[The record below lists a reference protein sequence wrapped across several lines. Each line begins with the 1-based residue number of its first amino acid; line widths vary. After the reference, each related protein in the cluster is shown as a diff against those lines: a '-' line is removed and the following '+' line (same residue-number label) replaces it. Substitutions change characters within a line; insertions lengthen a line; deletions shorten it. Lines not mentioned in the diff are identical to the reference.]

1 MELKVEGSARSPT
14 GLSNRTIAFSANE
27 INRNGELDLPD
38 QVKQKKKSSNKWT
51 CVVCN
56 QKQSVR
62 KVFAQGYMAKDLR
75 KFVQSFNM
83 SRKFADEHDSF
94 DQEAAL
100 IPTSETD
107 HIGLN
112 EDCQRKRR
120 SDWTEYLDAGEDYNI
135 KQEDEGE
142 EPGPIVV
149 TELPKEMFK
158 KPRLRND
165 FRQNSGDHGNG
176 NQYKPVFSKRNSS
189 KIAMSQGKESR
200 KYQSTEAAGNSKWSD
215 CMTQDEEEAR
225 IFQPE
230 MGKNKASKWKDYIT
244 QDEDDFKFGS
254 GRNVGAH
261 HRNYGDWENILDD
274 DQKVEDDVHPDFL

>member
-1 MELKVEGSARSPT
+1 MQ
-14 GLSNRTIAFSANE
+14 TIFIALQCYQCSTM
-27 INRNGELDLPD
+27 

-62 KVFAQGYMAKDLR
+62 KVFAQGCLAKDLR

-83 SRKFADEHDSF
+83 SRKIADEQDSL
-94 DQEAAL
+94 DQDAVL

-120 SDWTEYLDAGEDYNI
+120 SDWTEYLDAEEEYNI

-142 EPGPIVV
+142 EPGLMVV

-158 KPRLRND
+158 KPRLKND
-165 FRQNSGDHGNG
+165 FGQNSGDHGDG
-176 NQYKPVFSKRNSS
+176 NLYKPVFSKRNAS
-189 KIAMSQGKESR
+189 KIPMSRDKESR
-200 KYQSTEAAGNSKWSD
+200 KYQSTKPAGNSKWSD
-215 CMTQDEEEAR
+215 CMTQAEEEER
-225 IFQPE
+225 ISQPTT
-230 MGKNKASKWKDYIT
+230 GKTKASKWKDYIT
-244 QDEDDFKFGS
+244 QDEDGFNSGR

-261 HRNYGDWENILDD
+261 HQNCGDWENILDD
-274 DQKVEDDVHPDFL
+274 DQKVEDDVHPDFM

>member
-1 MELKVEGSARSPT
+1 MQ
-14 GLSNRTIAFSANE
+14 TIFIALQCYQCSTM
-27 INRNGELDLPD
+27 
-38 QVKQKKKSSNKWT
+38 QVKQKKKSSIKWT

-62 KVFAQGYMAKDLR
+62 KVFAQGCMAKDLR

-83 SRKFADEHDSF
+83 SRKIADEQDSF
-94 DQEAAL
+94 DQDAAL

-120 SDWTEYLDAGEDYNI
+120 SDWTEYLDAEEEYNI

-142 EPGPIVV
+142 EPGLMVV

-158 KPRLRND
+158 KPRLKND
-165 FRQNSGDHGNG
+165 FGQNSGDHGDG
-176 NQYKPVFSKRNSS
+176 NLYKPVFSKRNAS
-189 KIAMSQGKESR
+189 KIPMSRDKESR
-200 KYQSTEAAGNSKWSD
+200 KYQSTKAAGNSKWSD
-215 CMTQDEEEAR
+215 CRTQVEEEER
-225 IFQPE
+225 ISQPTT
-230 MGKNKASKWKDYIT
+230 GKTKASKWKDYIT
-244 QDEDDFKFGS
+244 QDEDGFNSGK

-261 HRNYGDWENILDD
+261 HQNCGDWQNILDD
-274 DQKVEDDVHPDFL
+274 DQKVEDDVHPDFM